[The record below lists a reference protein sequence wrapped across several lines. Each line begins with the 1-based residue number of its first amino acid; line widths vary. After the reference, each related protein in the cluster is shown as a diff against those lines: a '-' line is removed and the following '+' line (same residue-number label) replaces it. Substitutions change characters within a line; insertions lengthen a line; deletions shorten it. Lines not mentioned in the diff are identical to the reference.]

1 MYNQWMPA
9 ANRSLV
15 MEEGDRGECDRIV
28 GSRNTAV
35 SITKRAQ
42 MLVLAARGLSNRQI
56 ALELGANE
64 HVVGRVRKEYRQR
77 GLAVLE
83 DRARPGRPRSSR
95 DEQSV
100 QKVIE
105 TVCQAPAKGLSRWSA
120 RTLAGHLGIPSAT
133 VNRILR
139 ENNLQ
144 PHRLRTFTFSPD
156 PQFGEKLLEVVALYM
171 NPPDNAVVLCVDEK
185 TGIQALDRTQPMLP
199 LRATKPRSW
208 TNEYVRHGTRTL
220 LASLDIGTGRVIAHV
235 RKRRTS
241 KDFLAFLDS
250 VVKEYPN
257 QRLAI
262 VLDNLNTHTNEAVRK
277 WLETHQL
284 VSFHYTPTH
293 ASWVNLIECFFSIL
307 TRQGLQQA
315 VHQSGKELETF
326 LKSFIQ
332 EYNKRCG
339 PFEWTKGPEKLP
351 MKGQISPA
359 PHKIYQ
365 REWNSVIGQSYE
377 GVGGTVQ
384 PDDVRV
390 PGVAEPV

>member
-1 MYNQWMPA
+1 MDASSQPIV
-9 ANRSLV
+9 SD
-15 MEEGDRGECDRIV
+15 EEGDRSECDRIV
-28 GSRNTAV
+28 GSRKTAV

-42 MLVLAARGLSNRQI
+42 MLVLAAGGLSNRRI

-100 QKVIE
+100 QKVVE

-120 RTLAGHLGIPSAT
+120 RTLAGHLDIPSAT

-156 PQFGEKLLEVVALYM
+156 PQFGEKLLEVVALFM
-171 NPPDNAVVLCVDEK
+171 NPPDNVVVLCMDEK

-250 VVKEYPN
+250 VVKEYPD

-262 VLDNLNTHTNEAVRK
+262 VLDNLNTHTNEAARK
-277 WLETHQL
+277 WLENHQL

-315 VHQSGKELETF
+315 VHQSGKELEHF

-339 PFEWTKGPEKLP
+339 PFEWTKGPEKLRRIIELTE
-351 MKGQISPA
+351 Q
-359 PHKIYQ
+359 
-365 REWNSVIGQSYE
+365 WQS
-377 GVGGTVQ
+377 Q
-384 PDDVRV
+384 
-390 PGVAEPV
+390 